1 MSFFDSEM
9 VRAEMTEI
17 AELQE
22 EVYSNVFAFPQLSA
36 EDQKY
41 HVDLLEKLLNKQQVL
56 YTRLSLSDD
65 PQAKVMKKEISKGA
79 VSMGLPHNVDMNIIF
94 NNMNKALN
102 MMRQHIDRTSH
113 TE

>member
-9 VRAEMTEI
+9 VRAELTEI

-41 HVDLLEKLLNKQQVL
+41 HVNLLEKLLSKQQVL

-65 PQAKVMKKEISKGA
+65 PEAKKMKEEICKGA
-79 VSMGLPHNVDMNIIF
+79 TAMGLPANVDMQILF
-94 NNMNKALN
+94 QNMNSALS
-102 MMRQHIDRTSH
+102 MMRQNIDRTGSR
-113 TE
+113 

>member
-41 HVDLLEKLLNKQQVL
+41 HVNLLEKLLSKQQVL

-65 PQAKVMKKEISKGA
+65 PEAKKMKEEICKGA
-79 VSMGLPHNVDMNIIF
+79 TAMGLPANVDMQILF
-94 NNMNKALN
+94 QNMNSALS
-102 MMRQHIDRTSH
+102 MMRQNIDRTGSR
-113 TE
+113 

>member
-41 HVDLLEKLLNKQQVL
+41 HVALLEKLLNKQQVL

-65 PQAKVMKKEISKGA
+65 PEAKKMKEEICKGA
-79 VSMGLPHNVDMNIIF
+79 TAMGLPANVDMQILF
-94 NNMNKALN
+94 QNMNSALS
-102 MMRQHIDRTSH
+102 MMRQQIDRTGSR
-113 TE
+113 

>member
-9 VRAEMTEI
+9 VRAELTEI

-41 HVDLLEKLLNKQQVL
+41 HVNLLEKLLSKQQVL

-65 PQAKVMKKEISKGA
+65 PEAKKMKEEICKGA
-79 VSMGLPHNVDMNIIF
+79 TAMGLPANVDMQILF
-94 NNMNKALN
+94 QNMNSALS
-102 MMRQHIDRTSH
+102 MMRQQIDRTGSR
-113 TE
+113 